1 MTPQKRAQA
10 LDHVAD
16 RAAHLSRL
24 VEDLLLAS
32 RVGDGK
38 EEPNLRVTNGTHD
51 VVAIVRQAVGD
62 LSGERVTADLPATA
76 VPVRCDP
83 GRTLQVATNLV
94 GNALKYSPDPAPV
107 TVRLRVEADRVHL
120 DVADQGRGIPSD
132 QLERVFEKFHRVEDP
147 MTMSTSGTGLGLF
160 IARRLARAMDGDV
173 TARSV
178 LGEGSVFTLTLPRAA
193 H

>member
-1 MTPQKRAQA
+1 M
-10 LDHVAD
+10 
-16 RAAHLSRL
+16 SRL

-32 RVGDGK
+32 RVGDGR
-38 EEPNLRVTNGTHD
+38 EEPSLTVTTGTHD
-51 VVAIVRQAVGD
+51 IVAIVRQAIGD
-62 LSGERVTADLPATA
+62 LRSERVTADLPAA
-76 VPVRCDP
+76 PVPVRCDP

-94 GNALKYSPDPAPV
+94 GNAVKYSPDPAPV

-120 DVADQGRGIPSD
+120 AVADRGRGIPSD

-178 LGEGSVFTLTLPRAA
+178 LGEGSVFTLTLPRAG